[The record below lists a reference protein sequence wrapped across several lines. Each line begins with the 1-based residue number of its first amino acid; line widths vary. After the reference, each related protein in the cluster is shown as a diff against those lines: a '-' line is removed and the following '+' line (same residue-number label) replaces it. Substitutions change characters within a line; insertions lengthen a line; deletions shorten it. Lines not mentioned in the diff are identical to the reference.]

1 MRTRESTDRMAKT
14 ALTDAL
20 PRNSVLISDAHRQAL
35 RVDIRQ
41 RLVTALMRSGDAV
54 TDPELARLPGPV
66 RYHVVGPAILEAEA
80 AGLVPSDSVQRQ
92 VGGHWR
98 RPHFRMQPYGPQG
111 AWRKPIFVGPTLVRP
126 DRVGW

>member
-1 MRTRESTDRMAKT
+1 MVKT

-20 PRNSVLISDAHRQAL
+20 PRNSVLISDAQRQAL

-66 RYHVVGPAILEAEA
+66 RYHVVGPAILDAEA
-80 AGLVPSDSVQRQ
+80 AGSVTCDGGQRE
-92 VGGHWR
+92 VSGHWR
-98 RPHFRMQPYGPQG
+98 RPHFRIQPYGPQA
-111 AWRKPIFVGPTLVRP
+111 AWRKPIFIGPTLVRP